1 MSTTF
6 TWTIKNITCTTE
18 HGGRQN
24 VVSQIDWVCKARA
37 DVDGKVF
44 IQETHGT
51 GSFGQFDPNA
61 PFVEFNDLTE
71 DQTYERMAVE
81 GLNKPVVEEWLQ
93 RLLDEQINP
102 RVLVCSPPWLVTRI

>member
-6 TWTIKNITCTTE
+6 TWTIKNITCITE
-18 HGGRQN
+18 LGGRQN
-24 VVSQIDWVCKARA
+24 VVSQIDWVCRARA

-44 IQETHGT
+44 MQETPGT
-51 GSFGQFDPNA
+51 SSFGQFDPNA

-81 GLNKPVVEEWLQ
+81 GLNKPAVEERLQ
-93 RLLDEQINP
+93 MLLDEQINP
-102 RVLVCSPPWLVTRI
+102 RVLVYSPPWLVARI